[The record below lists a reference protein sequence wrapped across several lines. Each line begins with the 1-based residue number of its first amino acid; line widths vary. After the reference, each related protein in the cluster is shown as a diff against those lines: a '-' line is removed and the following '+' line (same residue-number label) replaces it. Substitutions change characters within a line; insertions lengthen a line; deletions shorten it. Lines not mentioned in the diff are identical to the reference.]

1 MTTDAWITLGVVAVM
16 VVAMAFNLAG
26 PDLVLVAGLT
36 VLLAVGVVDATEAFA
51 GFANPAV
58 ITIAAMLVVAAG
70 VRETGALDY
79 MARRILGTPRG
90 LAGAQMR
97 VMFPVGALS
106 AFMNNTPVVAMFVP
120 LLQRWG
126 RQVGI
131 SPSMLLMPLSYAA
144 ILGGTCTLIGTSTN
158 LLVSGLAR
166 ERGLELG
173 MFDVTPI
180 GLPCLALGVVYVV
193 VFSRILLR
201 DRTGVVASLDDA
213 REYTIALRVDKGSPV
228 VGQTIE
234 SAGLRNLPKLFL
246 YELERHGEVFPAPAP
261 SAKLRAGD
269 VLHFAGIVESAVDL
283 RKLRLVPAADD
294 EGSAGGG
301 PRRWIEAVVAKE
313 ARFLGQTVRQAR
325 FRTNYDAAIIAVCR
339 GGRRMDQK
347 VGDIC
352 LEAGDVLL
360 LEARPTFVAKHR
372 GDSSFALLSE
382 VADSA
387 PPRHEKAWLATL
399 IFVGLI
405 LVSGLGMTSLLLA
418 ALTASGL
425 MLLTRCLD
433 GQVARRSLD
442 VRVLVT
448 VAAAIGIGLAVE
460 KSGAATVVGR
470 ALVEVALPHGR
481 TLLLAS
487 LFAMTAILAGAV
499 YTATSAA
506 LMFPIAATIAE
517 AQGIPLLPMSM
528 LVMVAAST
536 AFSTPVG
543 YAANILVYG
552 PGGYRYSDF
561 LRLGVPLQM
570 LVGIMTVAILE
581 VFFL

>member
-1 MTTDAWITLGVVAVM
+1 MTPDGWITLCVVGGM
-16 VVAMAFNLAG
+16 VVTMAFNLAG

-36 VLLAVGVVDATEAFA
+36 VLLVAGVVDASEAFA
-51 GFANPAV
+51 GFSNPAV
-58 ITIAAMLVVAAG
+58 VTIAAMLVVAAG

-79 MARRILGTPRG
+79 VARRILGTPRG

-131 SPSMLLMPLSYAA
+131 SPSLLLMPLSYAA

-158 LLVSGLAR
+158 LLVSGMAR
-166 ERGLELG
+166 ARGLELG

-180 GLPCLALGVVYVV
+180 GLPCLVVGVLYVV
-193 VFSRILLR
+193 VFSRVLLR
-201 DRTGVVASLDDA
+201 DRTGVVASLGDA

-234 SAGLRNLPKLFL
+234 GAGLRNLPKLFL
-246 YELERHGEVFPAPAP
+246 YELERQGEVFPAPAP

-269 VLHFAGIVESAVDL
+269 VLHFAGVVESAVDL
-283 RKLRLVPAADD
+283 RKLRLVPAADED
-294 EGSAGGG
+294 GSASRG
-301 PRRWIEAVVAKE
+301 PRRWIEAVVSKE
-313 ARFLGQTVRQAR
+313 ARFLGQTVRDAR
-325 FRTNYDAAIIAVCR
+325 FRTRYDAAIIAVCR
-339 GGRRMDQK
+339 GGRRIEQK
-347 VGDIC
+347 VGDIR

-360 LEARPTFVAKHR
+360 LEAQPNFVTKHR
-372 GDSSFALLSE
+372 GDASFALLSE

-399 IFVGLI
+399 IFAALVVASGVGL
-405 LVSGLGMTSLLLA
+405 VSLLVA
-418 ALTASGL
+418 ALVASGL
-425 MLLTRCLD
+425 MLATRCVD
-433 GQVARRSLD
+433 GQTARRALD

-460 KSGAATVVGR
+460 KSGTAAAIGG
-470 ALVEVALPHGR
+470 AIAEVAAPHGR
-481 TLLLAS
+481 TLLLAA
-487 LFAMTAILAGAV
+487 LFAMTATLAAAV

-506 LMFPIAATIAE
+506 LMFPIAATVAE
-517 AQGIPLLPMSM
+517 GQGIPLLPVSL

-543 YAANILVYG
+543 YAANIMVYG

-561 LRLGVPLQM
+561 LRLGVPLQT
-570 LVGIMTVAILE
+570 LVGVVTVAILE
-581 VFFL
+581 LFFL